1 LTESLVL
8 SSIGGVLGLV
18 LAHVGAKLLVAWNP
32 ASIPRVAEVTVS
44 VSVLTFTLAASL
56 ATGLLFSLAP
66 VLQASKLELTR
77 SLKEGGQSAT
87 VGSRRQLFR
96 NAVVVAEIALAVV
109 LVLCAGLMVR
119 SFWELLRVDTGFRS
133 DRVLTLRLSLPQESY
148 PEPEDVVRFYG
159 ELQDRLRT
167 LPGISEAGAVRGLPL
182 SGVIGDW
189 SILIE
194 GRPPVP
200 GNNPKGDWQV
210 VSPGY
215 FEAMG
220 MELVRGRFFDKGDR
234 SGAREVAMINETM
247 ARMYWPDEDPIGQR
261 FQMGTRGGRP
271 WITIIG
277 VVGDVV
283 HNGLTVAVKEKFY
296 RPHAQFHHS
305 TNFSPRS
312 MTFVIQT
319 SSEPMGFVSSVRR
332 EIRAMDSNLPT
343 AEIRTLDHVL
353 EDAVSEPRFT
363 TFLLGVFAAAALL
376 LAAVGIYGVMS
387 YSVSQ
392 RTHEIG
398 IRMALGAGRG
408 RVLGM
413 VLKRGVGLT
422 VLGSAVGVGLALW
435 LTRWMASLLYGV
447 GARDLETFLAVP
459 SALFLVALV
468 ASYVPSR
475 RATRVHPVTA
485 LRME

>member
-1 LTESLVL
+1 
-8 SSIGGVLGLV
+8 
-18 LAHVGAKLLVAWNP
+18 
-32 ASIPRVAEVTVS
+32 
-44 VSVLTFTLAASL
+44 
-56 ATGLLFSLAP
+56 
-66 VLQASKLELTR
+66 
-77 SLKEGGQSAT
+77 
-87 VGSRRQLFR
+87 
-96 NAVVVAEIALAVV
+96 
-109 LVLCAGLMVR
+109 
-119 SFWELLRVDTGFRS
+119 
-133 DRVLTLRLSLPQESY
+133 VLTLRLSLPRESY

-189 SILIE
+189 SIWIE

-220 MELVRGRFFDKGDR
+220 MELVKGRFFDKGDR

-283 HNGLTVAVKEKFY
+283 HNGLTVAVNEKFY

-319 SSEPMGFVSSVRR
+319 SSEPMGLVSSVRR
-332 EIRAMDSNLPT
+332 EIRAMDSNLPI
-343 AEIRTLDHVL
+343 AEIRTLDNVL
-353 EDAVSEPRFT
+353 ENAISEPRFT
-363 TFLLGVFAAAALL
+363 TFLLGVFAAVALL
-376 LAAVGIYGVMS
+376 LAAIGIYGVMS

-422 VLGSAVGVGLALW
+422 VLGSAVGVGMALW
-435 LTRWMASLLYGV
+435 LTRWMTSLLFGV

-459 SALFLVALV
+459 SVLFLVALF

-475 RATRVHPVTA
+475 RATQVHPVKA